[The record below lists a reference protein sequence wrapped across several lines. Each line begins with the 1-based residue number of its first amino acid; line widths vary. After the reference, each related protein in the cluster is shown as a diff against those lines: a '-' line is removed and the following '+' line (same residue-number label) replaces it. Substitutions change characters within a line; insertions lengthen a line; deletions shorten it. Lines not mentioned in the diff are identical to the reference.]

1 MPQLCLW
8 REAEDRGLWMKSS
21 LSLCKLGWKGLTWL
35 TLSHHKPSSQVRKSS
50 RAGTWRPWKGA
61 AFWLSQPAFLQ
72 GQQPRDGTSHS
83 MLPLPHQ
90 SLRSMAAFPHL
101 KLPPFRRVGIRLA
114 SALVSIPCIL
124 SSPQRSHKATYTFLN
139 SLGYRLI
146 PTIVTTPESNLIIKT
161 TPILIVNVNVF
172 PF

>member
-1 MPQLCLW
+1 MEGCCFLAFSACLLTGPAAQGWHQPQYAAPPPSITKIYGCI
-8 REAEDRGLWMKSS
+8 SS
-21 LSLCKLGWKGLTWL
+21 LEVPTFQTTLACVELT
-35 TLSHHKPSSQVRKSS
+35 
-50 RAGTWRPWKGA
+50 
-61 AFWLSQPAFLQ
+61 
-72 GQQPRDGTSHS
+72 
-83 MLPLPHQ
+83 
-90 SLRSMAAFPHL
+90 FPHL